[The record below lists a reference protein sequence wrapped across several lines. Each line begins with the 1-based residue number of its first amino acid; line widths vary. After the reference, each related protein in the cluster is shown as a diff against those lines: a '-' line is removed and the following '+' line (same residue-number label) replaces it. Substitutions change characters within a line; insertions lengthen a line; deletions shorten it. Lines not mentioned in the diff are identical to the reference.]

1 MRVNP
6 GAALAAL
13 VAAFVLLRPGRAFAA
28 GTSPGYDPAT
38 NDLQNAPRAADAN
51 PDYNPTIPPEVTLQN
66 TPPVSVIGTPAA
78 VAAFLYM
85 IRASE
90 HVFPRDVEND
100 AAYNIFYGGARFE
113 DLSDHPVNT
122 GEMKPVKLPDAM
134 CRAVG
139 RSPGCVTT
147 AAGAYQIIRPTW
159 NRARE
164 ALGLPDFSPESQ
176 DKAAIFLLEESGAME
191 RLGLDDLEGAI
202 AKASAVWA
210 SLPGSTAQQNP
221 KKLAYVLERYAEGLE
236 RVA

>member
-6 GAALAAL
+6 GAAIAAL
-13 VAAFVLLRPGRAFAA
+13 VAAFLLLRPGRAAA
-28 GTSPGYDPAT
+28 APAYDPVT
-38 NDLQNAPRAADAN
+38 NDIQNAPSQADSN
-51 PDYNPTIPPEVTLQN
+51 PDYNPTSSPEVVMEN
-66 TPPVSVIGTPAA
+66 IPPVSDVGIPAA

-90 HVFPRDVEND
+90 HIYPRDVEND
-100 AAYNIFYGGARFE
+100 AAYRIFYGGAKFN

-122 GEMKPVKLPDAM
+122 GEMKPIKLPDAM
-134 CRAVG
+134 CRAAG
-139 RSPGCVTT
+139 RAPGCVTT

-159 NRARE
+159 NRARD
-164 ALGLPDFSPESQ
+164 ALGLPDFSPDSQ

-191 RLGLDDLEGAI
+191 LIGLGDIEGAI
-202 AKASAVWA
+202 AKAAPVWA

-221 KKLAYVLERYAEGLE
+221 KKLAYALERYAEGLD